1 MQGTFLRRI
10 SSQVI
15 SAIMGGIA
23 VFCLYYA
30 GQVPYP
36 DLARWL
42 LIDALKWG
50 GLATVVVQCQ
60 ARYLDR

>member
-1 MQGTFLRRI
+1 MQAVLLMRI

-30 GQVPYP
+30 GQALNF
-36 DLARWL
+36 DLASWL

-60 ARYLDR
+60 AKYLDR